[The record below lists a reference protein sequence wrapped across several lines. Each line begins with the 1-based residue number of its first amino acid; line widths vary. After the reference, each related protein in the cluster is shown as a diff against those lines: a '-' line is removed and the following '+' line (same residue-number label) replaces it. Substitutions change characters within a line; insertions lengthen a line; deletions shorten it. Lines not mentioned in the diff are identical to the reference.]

1 MAMSNRYDGPFSPE
15 RTSVNFQ
22 LRKAVERKGHSLESL
37 RDESHLTF
45 TASDQKAEE
54 VVPSA
59 STEHSP
65 E

>member
-1 MAMSNRYDGPFSPE
+1 MMARSRRKE
-15 RTSVNFQ
+15 RQSIFQ
-22 LRKAVERKGHSLESL
+22 LRKAVERKGHSLERL

>member
-1 MAMSNRYDGPFSPE
+1 VGRSCRKE
-15 RTSVNFQ
+15 RQSIFQ

-37 RDESHLTF
+37 RDEIHLTF